1 PSYLRGVVQPHWEM
15 PLDRQLDAPTTSTQ
29 PSPRLYDLDADPAE
43 KHDLAAQ
50 HPEIV
55 QSLTEKQDAW
65 FAQMSREWQRS
76 RASILEHDRA
86 YWKGRAT
93 PDPAALFKD
102 FWQWKSAPQ
111 STDPDTASP
120 LQVFRGFWN
129 DGEDEQ

>member
-1 PSYLRGVVQPHWEM
+1 M

-55 QSLTEKQDAW
+55 QSLTQKQDAW
-65 FAQMSREWQRS
+65 FTKMNREWQQS
-76 RASILEHDRA
+76 RASILGHDRA
-86 YWKGRAT
+86 YWKDRAK
-93 PDPAALFKD
+93 PDPAVLFKD
-102 FWQWKSAPQ
+102 FWQWKYAPQ
-111 STDPDTASP
+111 GTDLETASP

-129 DGEDEQ
+129 DGEDEK